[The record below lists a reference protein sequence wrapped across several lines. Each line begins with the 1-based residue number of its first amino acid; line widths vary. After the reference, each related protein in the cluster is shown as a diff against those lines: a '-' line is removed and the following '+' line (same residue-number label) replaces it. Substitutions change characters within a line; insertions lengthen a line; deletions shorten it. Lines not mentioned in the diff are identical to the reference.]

1 MIKWLANWFFLLL
14 TSSIASQ
21 PFGKRIA
28 IWNLGTTT
36 YTTKHASIQS
46 CRHSYFKDPIGLHYF
61 DSVCFTKTCFLLQ
74 STLIIS
80 VIHFDTNMSFPQLQ
94 RDGKYM
100 TMLLRISTPAQSPIV
115 VLYNCIEVKK
125 QKQNPK
131 TASLHNKTT
140 LGHFKKLLKSTCTFL
155 MRPCWNFNLSQK

>member
-1 MIKWLANWFFLLL
+1 MTCKLIF
-14 TSSIASQ
+14 
-21 PFGKRIA
+21 PFIDLFHCFSTFWKKDC
-28 IWNLGTTT
+28 NM
-36 YTTKHASIQS
+36 KF
-46 CRHSYFKDPIGLHYF
+46 RHHHIHDQTRVHTVLQTVYFKDPIGLHYF

-80 VIHFDTNMSFPQLQ
+80 IIHFDTNMSFPQLQ